1 MLPTVIPMWV
11 LFLTHESWVIV
22 RIKIQ
27 GALSVEIDEEYFKN
41 NIADDGSYTFD
52 GSKGV
57 YTKTITADNLD
68 FSVDADGKLEFY
80 LFSVSIGM

>member
-1 MLPTVIPMWV
+1 MWV
-11 LFLTHESWVIV
+11 LFPTHDSWVIV
-22 RIKIQ
+22 QIKIQ
-27 GALSVEIDEEYFKN
+27 GALSLEIDEEYFKN

-68 FSVDADGKLEFY
+68 FSVDADGKFEFW
-80 LFSVSIGM
+80 LFLVFLSECNYF